1 MNVSALVYTGL
12 LKIGREALDIMLSY
26 ISYVLEKARKKK
38 KKKTLS
44 PRKSCYRKKT
54 NKNKRT
60 NKQKTLK

>member
-38 KKKTLS
+38 KNVKPKKIMLQ
-44 PRKSCYRKKT
+44 K
-54 NKNKRT
+54 KNKQKQT
-60 NKQKTLK
+60 NKQTKNT

>member
-38 KKKTLS
+38 KKNVK
-44 PRKSCYRKKT
+44 PKKIMLQK
-54 NKNKRT
+54 KNKQKQT
-60 NKQKTLK
+60 NKQTKNT